1 MRFIPPSFVSI
12 VVWRIMSE
20 ILGLSAGYLQISSWN
35 FGSKRQTHAIF
46 HLNMYPTDNT
56 NEKCDNCDP
65 VICGKI
71 VQLEF
76 GE

>member
-1 MRFIPPSFVSI
+1 
-12 VVWRIMSE
+12 MSE
-20 ILGLSAGYLQISSWN
+20 LFGLSACYLQISSSN
-35 FGSKRQTHAIF
+35 SGSKRQTRAIF
-46 HLNMYPTDNT
+46 NFNMYPTDNT

-65 VICGKI
+65 VICGQI